1 MKGSDPMTR
10 YAKRQCVTTP
20 KAVAAAFSCL
30 VLLAGPLFAEQED
43 LNTEMMR
50 ATVKIGHEKSTGTG
64 FFLHRQDPRYP
75 KRSQFILV
83 TAAHVFEN
91 IPGDVARFLGEQPDE
106 EKHTVHLEVTHVLKG
121 GLKPGKHDI
130 SFEDQPHIGAKGAEV
145 VAFLDKDLVWRFVAS
160 QLNEENKVDQGVLQ
174 ISGFYDSNAY
184 FVTPGLITLDQ
195 LKIYLKEGSLSYRF
209 RGEVYFPEPGKT
221 GWKPGSLVLSGTY
234 DVINNKASVNGLPN
248 LKGFPAQPKVYIH
261 SLDDSNLDLTYAPFL
276 NRPLK
281 LVGKVRGVD
290 RKTGEMKVRFAVAA
304 PEVMTQK
311 TFEEYLDDP
320 DKRTSYYRFKLTCAP
335 TKDSTI
341 PKAVFLTMGKWTE
354 DKWDS
359 TRLEGFGKAPINVF
373 ESSYNGP
380 TMRSGSIG
388 VGRAASNPLPKT
400 MVDEGAKEDWVLRM
414 CVKTETGDFLSFG
427 FNIGEPNQD
436 DDGFTWFPMNMHLYK
451 LYRNPVKGTITLHD
465 GKTARTVATF
475 TTTLDSV
482 GFNRIEKK

>member
-1 MKGSDPMTR
+1 MNGGIPVAIRTFALIGLLCGFSFLFLETAW
-10 YAKRQCVTTP
+10 AKP
-20 KAVAAAFSCL
+20 KHATF
-30 VLLAGPLFAEQED
+30 E
-43 LNTEMMR
+43 EM
-50 ATVKIGHEKSTGTG
+50 IEKSAT
-64 FFLHRQDPRYP
+64 
-75 KRSQFILV
+75 IV
-83 TAAHVFEN
+83 
-91 IPGDVARFLGEQPDE
+91 VAKFLGEQPDE
-106 EKHTVHLEVTHVLKG
+106 KKHTVHLEVTHVLKG

-160 QLNEENKVDQGVLQ
+160 QLNEEHKVDQGVLQ

-184 FVTPGLITLDQ
+184 FVTPGLVTLDQ
-195 LKIYLKEGSLSYRF
+195 LKLYLKEGSLIYRF
-209 RGEVYFPEPGKT
+209 RGEVCFPEPGKT

-234 DVINNKASVNGLPN
+234 DVVNMKANVKGLPN
-248 LKGFPAQPKVYIH
+248 LKGFPAQPEVYIH
-261 SLDDSNLDLTYAPFL
+261 SLDDSNLNLTYAGFL
-276 NRPLK
+276 NRELK

-290 RKTGEMKVRFAVAA
+290 RKTGEMEVRFAVSA

-311 TFEEYLDDP
+311 AFEEYLDDI
-320 DKRTSYYRFKLTCAP
+320 DKGTCYYRFKLTCVPA
-335 TKDSTI
+335 KDSTI
-341 PKAVFLTMGKWTE
+341 PKVVFLTMGKWT
-354 DKWDS
+354 DGRSDS
-359 TRLEGFGKAPINVF
+359 TRLEGLGKIPVNVF

-380 TMRSGSIG
+380 NRRSGSIE
-388 VGRAASNPLPKT
+388 VGGPASGPLPKT

-427 FNIGEPNQD
+427 FQVGEPNQD
-436 DDGFTWFPMNMHLYK
+436 DNGFEWFPMNRHLYT